1 MYFMRR
7 KKQTQVMKQEKRII
21 DKALIMEY
29 EGVFYRTYSFMDLL
43 NLVHIRNQVRR
54 GQELSTIP
62 DQSILSVYVG

>member
-43 NLVHIRNQVRR
+43 NLVHIQNQVRR